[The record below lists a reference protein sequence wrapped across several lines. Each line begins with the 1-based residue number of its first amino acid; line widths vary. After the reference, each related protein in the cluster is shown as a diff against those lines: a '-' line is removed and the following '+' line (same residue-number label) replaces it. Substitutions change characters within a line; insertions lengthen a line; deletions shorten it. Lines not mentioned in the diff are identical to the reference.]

1 MQIHRVT
8 SVQNQLLQAT
18 SCFLVDG
25 RSSLLGL
32 FCRNVAATF
41 AWHHWTARI
50 EGRCRRRLD
59 KGECLFRAIPD
70 LPERLP
76 GGGGS
81 CAEIAFR
88 ILGFANIHPMRRSI
102 QVACN
107 QHPAFVDRFDSA
119 LDLEERFGIQLL
131 DALRVLRIALGRYRI
146 DQTLDCLP
154 NLMVAPTDSTWLPL
168 STDGI

>member
-41 AWHHWTARI
+41 AWHHRSAWI

-81 CAEIAFR
+81 CAEIPFR

-119 LDLEERFGIQLL
+119 LDLEERFGIEFLNSL
-131 DALRVLRIALGRYRI
+131 GVRRIAFRGYRI
-146 DQTLDCLP
+146 DQALDRLP
-154 NLMVAPTDSTWLPL
+154 NLMVAPTGTASAARST
-168 STDGI
+168 G